1 MNYPQHVVDYAI
13 DNKVSLAQAFQVIIE
28 AKLLAAES
36 ECFKLKSDAESL
48 YDEHA

>member
-1 MNYPQHVVDYAI
+1 MNYPQHVIDYAI
-13 DNKVSLAQAFQVIIE
+13 DKKVSLKQALCEIIE

-48 YDEHA
+48 YNEQA